1 MIHVCHGTIL
11 KLGLFR
17 QIYLNSI
24 VCLLLL
30 ISIQLQSKMPSPN
43 DRSSRNQPSSS
54 TRRSSS
60 QRETGRPSSLST
72 QQRARPPGYEP
83 SPDRRNRY
91 RPQRGPTTNNNEA
104 IHRQAHDNAAAEART
119 ARRAANQN
127 LARERVTTSRKNQRP
142 WTLKEFEFVSTIR
155 SNASNQ
161 EMKTALFKF
170 QDKFN
175 WTPSEGQLRSQHWY
189 FKMSNSKMR
198 DFLKMYAKYEQ
209 GRNAIKEPKEN
220 FEDRLRKNKTVVPRL

>member
-1 MIHVCHGTIL
+1 MPWNDL

-17 QIYLNSI
+17 QICLKSI
-24 VCLLLL
+24 VSLLLL
-30 ISIQLQSKMPSPN
+30 IGIQLQSKMPSPN
-43 DRSSRNQPSSS
+43 GRSSRNRPSSS

-60 QRETGRPSSLST
+60 QREAGRPLSSST
-72 QQRARPPGYEP
+72 RQGERPPGYEP

-104 IHRQAHDNAAAEART
+104 VHRQAHAKAAAEART
-119 ARRAANQN
+119 ARRAANQD
-127 LARERVTTSRKNQRP
+127 LVRERVTTSRKNQRP

-209 GRNAIKEPKEN
+209 GRNAIKEPKED